1 MSYSIIWNAS
11 LVIYILDRC
20 LFVIIW
26 KSHWVQ
32 TPLKRYINGKTF
44 AKCIHSNAQL
54 HFYIPH
60 TKESCIKVSKMSLR
74 QISWKKSLERLTG
87 WWLIFHIFISQW
99 MLLQAES
106 CVCVLI
112 NIFMC
117 YERSSFQISSLYHLV
132 LRFSTNNVNLCRF
145 MMNPYFYKIKY
156 FCWGYT

>member
-1 MSYSIIWNAS
+1 MYFSGKLLNYFHMNTITTYFLINNTN
-11 LVIYILDRC
+11 LGIYILDRC

-26 KSHWVQ
+26 KRHWVQ

-60 TKESCIKVSKMSLR
+60 TKESCIKLSKMSLR

-99 MLLQAES
+99 MLLQAV
-106 CVCVLI
+106 VCMCAHKYFYVLWTI
-112 NIFMC
+112 EFSDIIV
-117 YERSSFQISSLYHLV
+117 ISS
-132 LRFSTNNVNLCRF
+132 RFT
-145 MMNPYFYKIKY
+145 I
-156 FCWGYT
+156 

>member
-1 MSYSIIWNAS
+1 MWMNNAS
-11 LVIYILDRC
+11 LGIYIRQMSFCHNMKETL
-20 LFVIIW
+20 
-26 KSHWVQ
+26 SS
-32 TPLKRYINGKTF
+32 NTF
-44 AKCIHSNAQL
+44 EKVYKWQDICKMYSCIHSNTQL

-132 LRFSTNNVNLCRF
+132 LRFSKNNVNLCRF
-145 MMNPYFYKIKY
+145 MMNLYFSK
-156 FCWGYT
+156 